1 MNGSFPA
8 AGNHVF
14 LGDNLDLLARVPDGS
29 VNLVYIDPPFNTGH
43 AQERVNTHA
52 VRDDTSARV
61 GFRGKAYRSL
71 RVGQKAYDDAF
82 DDYLGFLEPRLLEAR
97 RVLAADGAFFL
108 HLDYREVHYGKVLV
122 DGIFGRGSFINEI
135 IWAYDYGARSRSR
148 WPTKHSTILFYARD
162 PRAYTFD
169 LDASDRIA
177 YMAPEMVGED
187 KAARGKTPT
196 DVWWHT
202 IVSPTGHEKT
212 GYPSQKPLGIMRR
225 LLAVHSRPGD
235 TVLDFF
241 AGSGS
246 TGVAAAELGRRF
258 ILCDSNP
265 EAIAVMK
272 TRLDAATAQFHD
284 CDHVQP
290 APKPARGAQRAVAPV
305 AGVDGG
311 DVA

>member
-1 MNGSFPA
+1 MATAFPA

-14 LGDNLDLLARVPDGS
+14 LGDNLELLARIPDGS
-29 VNLVYIDPPFNTGH
+29 VDLVYIDPPFNTGH
-43 AQERVNTHA
+43 AQERVHTQA
-52 VRDDTSARV
+52 VRDDASARV

-71 RVGQKAYDDAF
+71 RVGQRAYDDAF
-82 DDYLGFLEPRLLEAR
+82 ADYLGFLEPRLVEAR

-108 HLDYREVHYGKVLV
+108 HIDYREVHYCKVLI
-122 DGIFGRGSFINEI
+122 DGIFGRASFINEI

-148 WPTKHSTILFYARD
+148 WPTKHDTILFYAKD

-177 YMAPEMVGED
+177 YMAPEMVGEV

-202 IVSPTGHEKT
+202 IVSPTGREKS
-212 GYPSQKPLGIMRR
+212 GYPTQKPLGIMRR
-225 LLAVHSRPGD
+225 LLAVHSRPGG

-241 AGSGS
+241 AGSGT

-272 TRLDAATAQFHD
+272 TRLDAATTEFHD
-284 CDHVQP
+284 CEHIQP
-290 APKPARGAQRAVAPV
+290 AARPARGAQRAVAPASGAEGGIV
-305 AGVDGG
+305 A
-311 DVA
+311 